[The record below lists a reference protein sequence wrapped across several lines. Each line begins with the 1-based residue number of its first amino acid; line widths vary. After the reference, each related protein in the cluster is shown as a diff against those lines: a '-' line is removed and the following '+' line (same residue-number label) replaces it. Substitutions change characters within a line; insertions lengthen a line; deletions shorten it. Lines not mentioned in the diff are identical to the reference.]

1 MMKLFIC
8 LLCFL
13 TYAQARTNLLLVGG
27 GHRPTEA
34 MKEFVTLAGSEKS
47 HILIIPWASE
57 TIESAEMIKTEFQ
70 THNAGRIEIVPHQI
84 FSKDL
89 DLLLPGIE
97 KATGIFFTGGNQNI
111 LMSVINEFKLADIFK
126 KKFRD
131 GAVFGGTS
139 AGTAIMS
146 NPMLTGNADLTV
158 LDGSKVELSEGL
170 GLLPSGIIVDQHFII
185 RSRFNRLGGLIL
197 ADKALLGIGID
208 ENTSLLIKDKDAQ
221 VIGPTQVLLFKKT
234 DQNKL
239 EISVINP
246 GTGFRF

>member
-1 MMKLFIC
+1 MMKSILC
-8 LLCFL
+8 LLLFL
-13 TYAQARTNLLLVGG
+13 SFAQARTNLLLVGG
-27 GHRPTEA
+27 GHRPAEA
-34 MKEFVTLAGSEKS
+34 MKEFVALAGSEKS
-47 HILIIPWASE
+47 YILIIPWASE

-89 DLLLPGIE
+89 DVLLSGIE

-126 KKFRD
+126 KKFRE

-146 NPMLTGNADLTV
+146 NPMLTGNADLSV
-158 LDGSKVELSEGL
+158 LDGSKVELAEGL
-170 GLLPSGIIVDQHFII
+170 GLLPNGVIVDQHFII

-197 ADKALLGIGID
+197 ADKAVLGIGVD

-234 DQNKL
+234 GDNKL

-246 GTGFRF
+246 GMTFKF